1 MNHNS
6 ILQEDL
12 DSVLKVEF
20 IDWNAFAH
28 KTFFITGATGLI
40 GSMLIRSLNYANIK
54 KNLEMKIKLAF
65 LEICGWSQED
75 CTWKEFLHE
84 NQDNFEEYREWYLT
98 CCA

>member
-1 MNHNS
+1 MNKRVMM
-6 ILQEDL
+6 ERA
-12 DSVLKVEF
+12 E
-20 IDWNAFAH
+20 
-28 KTFFITGATGLI
+28 
-40 GSMLIRSLNYANIK
+40 

-84 NQDNFEEYREWYLT
+84 NQDYFEEYREWYLT